1 MADTAREFYT
11 AEKTATVGIDAN
23 RAEATEGTA
32 LTGTG
37 AETVAEQRPRPGLQ
51 PSTKTRCST
60 HVHPWVAALT
70 LGLGLEQ
77 VEMGVTWA
85 RALP

>member
-1 MADTAREFYT
+1 MADTARELNT
-11 AEKTATVGIDAN
+11 AEKAATVGIDAN
-23 RAEATEGTA
+23 RAGATEGTA

-51 PSTKTRCST
+51 PSTRTGCST
-60 HVHPWVAALT
+60 HFQPWLKALT

-77 VEMGVTWA
+77 AEMGVTWA
-85 RALP
+85 RALR